1 MAFPPARAILLLAAL
16 SWLAACAASAP
27 APGPEAGAAVLP
39 ERVWQPK
46 GEPRAVIV
54 AVHGMNDHKGAF
66 AMFGEFAAAR
76 GVRVVAYDQRGFGEN
91 PDRGSWPGAD
101 RLVADLREKVARERR
116 RFPELPLFVLGESMG
131 AAVAVLAFPD
141 EAPPL
146 PDGLVLSAPAVWGGA
161 AFNPLYRFVLWVA
174 ARLFPEMEFT
184 GESLGRRAS
193 DNIEMLRALARDPLF
208 IKRTRVRVIE
218 GVVALMDEASR
229 RAEAI
234 RPPTLV
240 LVGRRD
246 EIVPPRVQLAFA
258 ARIRAPCT
266 LALYPDGWHMLLRDL
281 QRRRV
286 WEDILAWI
294 DGRAPPSGLARP
306 CAHAPPVRTA
316 LLRPGEAA
324 PLSP

>member
-1 MAFPPARAILLLAAL
+1 MAFPPARTILLLFAL
-16 SWLAACAASAP
+16 LWLTACAASAP
-27 APGPEAGAAVLP
+27 APGPAVGAAVLP
-39 ERVWQPK
+39 ERVWQPE

-66 AMFGEFAAAR
+66 AMFGAFAAGR
-76 GVRVVAYDQRGFGEN
+76 GFRVVAYDQRGFGEN

-116 RFPELPLFVLGESMG
+116 RFPGLPVFVLGESMG
-131 AAVAVLAFPD
+131 AAVAILAFS
-141 EAPPL
+141 ETVAAP

-161 AFNPLYRFVLWVA
+161 ALNPLYRLSLWLM
-174 ARLFPEMEFT
+174 ARLFPDMELT

-193 DNIEMLRALARDPLF
+193 DNLEVLRALARDPLF

-218 GVVALMDEASR
+218 GVVALMDEAAR

-234 RPPTLV
+234 RPSALV
-240 LVGRRD
+240 LVGRHD
-246 EIVPPRVQLAFA
+246 EIVPPQVQLAFA

-266 LALYPDGWHMLLRDL
+266 LLLYPEGWHMLLRDL

-294 DGRAPPSGLARP
+294 EGRTPPSGLARA
-306 CAHAPPVRTA
+306 CTEAPPVRAA
-316 LLRPGEAA
+316 LF
-324 PLSP
+324 